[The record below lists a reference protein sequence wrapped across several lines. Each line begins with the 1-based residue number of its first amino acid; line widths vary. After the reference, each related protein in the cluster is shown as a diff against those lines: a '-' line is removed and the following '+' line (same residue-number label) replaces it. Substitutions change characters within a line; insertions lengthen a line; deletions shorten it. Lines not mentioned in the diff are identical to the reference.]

1 MSIINNIKRFK
12 NFEYSK
18 FRGARMSSKQL
29 FDLTGQTAMVTG
41 GGSGLGRVMA
51 LALAEA
57 GANVVVCSRRI
68 EVCEEVV
75 KEIEVLGGQALAL
88 ALDVTVPE
96 SIAQGVEIAVSH
108 YGKIEILANSS
119 GTVFETPATDMPL
132 TQWQAMLD
140 TNVTGTFLMC
150 QAVGRHMIDN
160 EYGKIINISSSIGF
174 KGTDPEAV
182 DSVGYTTSKGAVM
195 TLTKD
200 LAVKWGRH
208 GVHVNSIAP
217 GVFTTGMNN
226 PEIPGTLVHKA
237 GPIIAS
243 QVPVRRLGEDK
254 DLVGAVLYFASAASD
269 YCTGQILTLDG
280 GLGAK

>member
-1 MSIINNIKRFK
+1 MTV
-12 NFEYSK
+12 
-18 FRGARMSSKQL
+18 KQL
-29 FDLTGQTAMVTG
+29 FDLTGQTAIVTG

-51 LALAEA
+51 LALAEV
-57 GANVVVCSRRI
+57 GANVVVCSRRL

-75 KEIEVLGGQALAL
+75 KEIEALGKQALAL
-88 ALDVTVPE
+88 AVDVTKPE
-96 SIAQGVEIAVSH
+96 SVVQGLEKAVSRF
-108 YGKIEILANSS
+108 GKIEILVNSS
-119 GTVFETPATDMPL
+119 GTVFETPAAEMPL
-132 TQWQAMLD
+132 EQWQAMLD

-150 QAVGRHMIDN
+150 QAVGKHMINN

-174 KGTDPEAV
+174 KGVDPEAV

-208 GVHVNSIAP
+208 GVFVNSIAP

-226 PEIPGTLVHKA
+226 PDIPGTLVHKA
-237 GPIIAS
+237 GPFIAS
-243 QVPVRRLGEDK
+243 QVPVRRLGSDN
-254 DLVGAVLYFASAASD
+254 DLVGALLYFASAASD
-269 YCTGQILTLDG
+269 YCTGQILVLDG

>member
-1 MSIINNIKRFK
+1 MSL
-12 NFEYSK
+12 
-18 FRGARMSSKQL
+18 KQL
-29 FDLTGQTAMVTG
+29 FDLTGQTAIVTG

-57 GANVVVCSRRI
+57 GANVVVCSRRL
-68 EVCEEVV
+68 EVCKEVV
-75 KEIEVLGGQALAL
+75 KEIEALGKQALAL
-88 ALDVTVPE
+88 AVDVTNPE
-96 SIAQGVEIAVSH
+96 SVVQGLEKAVSRF
-108 YGKIEILANSS
+108 GKIEILVNSS
-119 GTVFETPATDMPL
+119 GTVFETPATEMPL
-132 TQWQAMLD
+132 KQWQAMLD

-150 QAVGRHMIDN
+150 QAVGKQMIEN
-160 EYGKIINISSSIGF
+160 AYGKIINISSSIGF
-174 KGTDPEAV
+174 KGVDPEAV

-208 GVHVNSIAP
+208 GVYVNSIAP

-237 GPIIAS
+237 GPFIAS
-243 QVPVRRLGEDK
+243 QVPVRRLGNDN
-254 DLVGAVLYFASAASD
+254 DLVGALLYFASAASN
-269 YCTGQILTLDG
+269 YCTGQILVLDG

>member
-1 MSIINNIKRFK
+1 MSIV
-12 NFEYSK
+12 
-18 FRGARMSSKQL
+18 QL
-29 FDLTGQTAMVTG
+29 FDLTNKTAVVTG

-51 LALAEA
+51 IALAEA
-57 GANVVVCSRRI
+57 GANVIVCSRRL

-75 KEIEVLGGQALAL
+75 KEIEALGRRALAIS
-88 ALDVTVPE
+88 LDVTSPE
-96 SIAQGVEIAVSH
+96 SIEKGLEQAISQFGS
-108 YGKIEILANSS
+108 IEILVNSS
-119 GTVFETPATDMPL
+119 GTVFESPAVEMPL
-132 TQWQAMLD
+132 EQWQSMLD

-150 QAVGRHMIDN
+150 QAVGKHMIKN

-174 KGTDPEAV
+174 KGVDPEAV

-208 GVHVNSIAP
+208 GVNVNSIAP

-237 GPIIAS
+237 GPFIAT
-243 QVPVRRLGEDK
+243 QVPLRRLGSDH
-254 DLVGAVLYFASAASD
+254 DLVGATLYFASAASD
-269 YCTGQILTLDG
+269 YCTGQILVLDG